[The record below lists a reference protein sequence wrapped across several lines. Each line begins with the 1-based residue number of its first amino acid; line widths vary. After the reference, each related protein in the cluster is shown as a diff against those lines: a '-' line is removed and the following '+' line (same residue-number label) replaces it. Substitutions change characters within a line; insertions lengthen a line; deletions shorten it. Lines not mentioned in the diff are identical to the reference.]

1 MSEHIKNKNIIK
13 YIFIATVVVFAFPS
27 ILYMFC
33 GNGLVNIKSEFN
45 FLLKD
50 TKIKE
55 INTILFS
62 ILFLLISVLYFKII
76 KQSNKI
82 FKSMINVFIFIILIS
97 IIFTVVLPFTSTDI
111 YYYMSTGWSESHYN
125 VNPYYTSVSEL
136 KTNGLIEEND
146 EIIAKMP
153 QIWEKTTIVYGPLWP
168 LICKF
173 LTSMSG
179 GSLEICLMI
188 FKIFNL
194 IIHILN
200 CFIISKIVNKKKI
213 VLIYGLNPLILFE
226 ALSNVHNDIVVVFFI
241 LLAVYF
247 IKKKRQIIPAVI
259 MLALGATLKYY
270 TVLLAP
276 FMVLYYYKD
285 YKMWKKILYSLA
297 LALIFIITV
306 IIFYLIYA
314 KNIEIL
320 RGLIVQQEKI
330 TKSIYLIIAM
340 YPTMKPSRGFL
351 VSKIATKV
359 FIVLYIIF
367 VLITL
372 FKNNSKWRF
381 SNYIRKYNIVLVI
394 FIFFIITNFQTWYIM
409 WLIPTFMYLK
419 AKTIN
424 SLLQLTVIAEISNV
438 VFFAINEHYSVGVW
452 YILTMVILFSVIKIY
467 SIIDK
472 RYIKRNYISKGES

>member
-1 MSEHIKNKNIIK
+1 MNEYIKNKNIIK
-13 YIFIATVVVFAFPS
+13 YILIAAVIVFAFPS
-27 ILYMFC
+27 ILYIFS
-33 GNGLVNIKSEFN
+33 GKGLVDIKSEFN

-55 INTILFS
+55 INAILFTT
-62 ILFLLISVLYFKII
+62 LFSLISIIYFNII

-82 FKSMINVFIFIILIS
+82 FKNMISVILFIILIS
-97 IIFTVVLPFTSTDI
+97 TIFTIVLPFTSTDI

-125 VNPYYTSVSEL
+125 VNPYYTSINQL
-136 KTNGLIEEND
+136 KNDGLIDKND
-146 EIIAKMP
+146 EIIEKMP

-168 LICKF
+168 LICRA

-194 IIHILN
+194 IIHIIN
-200 CFIISKIVNKKKI
+200 CYIISKIINKKKI

-226 ALSNVHNDIVVVFFI
+226 ALSNVHNDIIVVFFI
-241 LLAVYF
+241 LMALYF
-247 IKKKRQIIPAVI
+247 VRKKKQIVPAVI

-276 FMVLYYYKD
+276 FIVLYYYKD
-285 YKMWKKILYSLA
+285 CKTWKKILYSFA

-306 IIFYLIYA
+306 IIFYSIYA
-314 KNIEIL
+314 RNIEIL
-320 RGLIVQQEKI
+320 KGLSVQQEKI

-340 YPTMKPSRGFL
+340 YPTMKPSRGFF
-351 VSKIATKV
+351 VSKIATNI
-359 FIVLYIIF
+359 FIIMYVTLII
-367 VLITL
+367 ITL
-372 FKNNSKWRF
+372 FKNTLKMRF
-381 SNYIRKYNIVLVI
+381 SNYIRKYNVILAI
-394 FIFFIITNFQTWYIM
+394 FIFCIITNFQTWYIM

-452 YILTMVILFSVIKIY
+452 YILTVVILLGIAKIY
-467 SIIDK
+467 SFINK
-472 RYIKRNYISKGES
+472 RYMNKFYLSKGES